1 MYNFSR
7 YSILLIILTLIQVCF
22 MDRLQ
27 IGIYV
32 QPLIYIAF
40 IVILPMQLT
49 RMNTLL
55 IGAICGFIIDLCSGT
70 PGINTI
76 ATTAVAYLRP
86 LLLRS
91 IFGYEEVREGGVPS
105 VYRGSPSAFLNYTL
119 ILLIA
124 HSLIYFTFDAMS
136 WSMVGPILLMS
147 LINVIICISFGFG
160 ERRSLKQRIF

>member
-105 VYRGSPSAFLNYTL
+105 VYRGSPNAFLNYTL
-119 ILLIA
+119 ILLSV
-124 HSLIYFTFDAMS
+124 HSLIYFAFDAMS
-136 WSMVGPILLMS
+136 WSMVGPILLRS
-147 LINVIICISFGFG
+147 LINVIICMPIAYLTSSAFAN
-160 ERRSLKQRIF
+160 R